1 MDKNSPLDFL
11 FLENFDHASLFG
23 DNDTNEVFLPE
34 EGIEGIEPSKE
45 ELGETPAE
53 ESLETS
59 KEPRD
64 IISEL
69 LRKISDLKE
78 EITDKLKPLYPEDKD
93 KTKSEALDD
102 ATSALDLCQHHLED
116 IDNDVSGEE
125 HGLEAEP
132 SSEPAL
138 PEAEPTMPLEDGTNV

>member
-34 EGIEGIEPSKE
+34 EGIEGAESHSE
-45 ELGETPAE
+45 EFGETPAE
-53 ESLETS
+53 EELETS

-93 KTKSEALDD
+93 KTKAEALDD

-125 HGLEAEP
+125 HGEEPITSSAAE
-132 SSEPAL
+132 EPV
-138 PEAEPTMPLEDGTNV
+138 MPLEDNTNV